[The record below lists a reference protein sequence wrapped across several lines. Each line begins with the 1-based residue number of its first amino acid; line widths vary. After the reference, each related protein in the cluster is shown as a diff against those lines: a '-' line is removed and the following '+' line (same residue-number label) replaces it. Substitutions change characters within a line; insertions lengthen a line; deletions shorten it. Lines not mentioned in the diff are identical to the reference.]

1 MKALSSVFVALSL
14 LVSSGAVL
22 ADQDHDDHGHDR
34 GHGYTDRHGR
44 DDRHDRHDRDDH
56 RNWDGRD
63 YRYRGGDGDHR
74 GDDRRY
80 YGARYDRGDRY
91 YPGPRQWA
99 RGVRY
104 DGPMYIVNDYGDYRL
119 APPPYG
125 YRWVRDDRS
134 YVLVSI
140 GDNMILD
147 VAIR

>member
-14 LVSSGAVL
+14 LVSSGTVL
-22 ADQDHDDHGHDR
+22 ADHDHDDHGHDR
-34 GHGYTDRHGR
+34 GHAYDDHRDRDDHHNRDDRHGR
-44 DDRHDRHDRDDH
+44 YDRDE
-56 RNWDGRD
+56 
-63 YRYRGGDGDHR
+63 RYRGGEWDHR

-80 YGARYDRGDRY
+80 YGARHDRGDRY

-99 RGVRY
+99 RGGRY

-125 YRWVRDDRS
+125 YRWVRDEGS

>member
-1 MKALSSVFVALSL
+1 MKALSSVLVALSL

-22 ADQDHDDHGHDR
+22 ADHDHDDQGHDR
-34 GHGYTDRHGR
+34 GHGYAEH
-44 DDRHDRHDRDDH
+44 HDRDDH
-56 RNWDGRD
+56 RDRDDRRGGYDRD
-63 YRYRGGDGDHR
+63 YRRGGGDWDHHR
-74 GDDRRY
+74 DDRRY
-80 YGARYDRGDRY
+80 YGVRYDRADRY
-91 YPGPRQWA
+91 YAGPRHWE

-104 DGPMYIVNDYGDYRL
+104 DGPMYIVNDYVDYRL

>member
-1 MKALSSVFVALSL
+1 MKALSSVFLALSL

-22 ADQDHDDHGHDR
+22 ANQDQDDHGHDR
-34 GHGYTDRHGR
+34 GHGYA
-44 DDRHDRHDRDDH
+44 DRHDRDDH
-56 RNWDGRD
+56 HDRD
-63 YRYRGGDGDHR
+63 DRRDRDDHDDRHRGGDWDHH

-80 YGARYDRGDRY
+80 YDVRYERADRY
-91 YPGPRQWA
+91 YAGPRRWE

-104 DGPMYIVNDYGDYRL
+104 DGPMYIVNDYVDYRL

-125 YRWVRDDRS
+125 YRWVRDDRN

>member
-22 ADQDHDDHGHDR
+22 ADHDHDDHGHDR
-34 GHGYTDRHGR
+34 GHGYAE
-44 DDRHDRHDRDDH
+44 RHDRDD
-56 RNWDGRD
+56 RRD
-63 YRYRGGDGDHR
+63 RYDRDDRYRGGDWDRR

-80 YGARYDRGDRY
+80 DGVRYDLADRY
-91 YPGPRQWA
+91 YAGPRHWE

-104 DGPMYIVNDYGDYRL
+104 DGPMYIVDDYVDYRL